1 MHRYSL
7 IVMFM
12 CSLFLCSS
20 CNQEKTTLSGMAP
33 ERFNASVEGK
43 PVGLYTL
50 KNKNNL
56 EAAITNFGGR
66 IVSLWVPDRDGTF
79 ADIVLGHD
87 SIQDYLNIEGN
98 FGAIIGRYGNRIA
111 NANFILDGKEYLLP
125 INNGAHCLH
134 GGPEGFDRKVWDVV
148 ANSDSSLL
156 LKYVSVDGEAG
167 FPGNLSVEV
176 SYTLRS
182 DNALEITYH
191 AVTDAPTVVN
201 LTNHSYFN
209 LSGNPE
215 HDVLRHILEINADYY
230 LPIDSTLIP
239 LGTMAPVKGTV
250 FDFTTPK
257 AIGQRINEPDEQL
270 IYAHGYDHNYIL
282 NTKGDIQAVACRV
295 VEPESGRTL
304 EVFTNEPGVQL
315 YSCSHLDG
323 SISGKRG
330 IEYDKSSAL
339 CLETQHYPDTP
350 HHSDWPTVV
359 LRPGEKYRSIC
370 IYKFGVE

>member
-1 MHRYSL
+1 MYKYSL

-12 CSLFLCSS
+12 GLLLCSS
-20 CNQEKTTLSGMAP
+20 CNQEETTLSGMNP
-33 ERFNASVEGK
+33 ERFSASVEGK
-43 PVGLYTL
+43 PVRLYTL
-50 KNKNNL
+50 KNKNDL
-56 EAAITNFGGR
+56 EATITNFGGR
-66 IVSLWVPDRDGTF
+66 IVSLWVPDRNGTF

-111 NANFILDGKEYLLP
+111 NANFVLDGKEYLLP
-125 INNGAHCLH
+125 INNGTHCLH
-134 GGPEGFDRKVWDVV
+134 GGPEGFDRKVWEVV
-148 ANSDSSLL
+148 ADCDSSLL
-156 LKYVSVDGEAG
+156 LKYISVDGEAG
-167 FPGNLSVEV
+167 FSGNLSVEV
-176 SYTLRS
+176 RYTLRS
-182 DNALEITYH
+182 DNALEITYN

-215 HDVLRHILEINADYY
+215 YDILGHILKINADTY
-230 LPIDSTLIP
+230 LPVDSTLIP
-239 LGTMAPVKGTV
+239 LGTIASVDNTV

-257 AIGQRINEPDEQL
+257 AIGSRINEPDEQL

-282 NTKGDIQAVACRV
+282 NTKGDINTVACKV
-295 VEPESGRTL
+295 VEPESGRTM
-304 EVFTNEPGVQL
+304 EVFTNEPGVQF

-323 SISGKRG
+323 SISGKKG
-330 IEYDKSSAL
+330 IKYGRSSAL

-350 HHSDWPTVV
+350 HHPEWPTVV
-359 LRPGEKYRSIC
+359 LRPGEKYHSVC

>member
-111 NANFILDGKEYLLP
+111 NANFTLDGKEYLLP

-350 HHSDWPTVV
+350 HHSEWPTVV